1 MEIVV
6 VAWLMTV
13 VLKRGVEDIIH
24 TARGGTPPR
33 YAAASARRR
42 SGAAGRYWAQ
52 LWDDVWND
60 KTAKRAARR
69 AGSSPSSV
77 ARPRG
82 AATQFFAGLLGDGKR
97 AVGRSWDRGWS
108 RLDEKRRERA
118 TRPRPGQRTVPG
130 TVVPNAQDEDE
141 TERTVTPDGSARDCR
156 NCIGRHW
163 HDQYCLVVGD
173 DPWIGEDEQDEPN
186 PVPDSGPD
194 SLIPPE
200 WLQGPALTT
209 TQEGTTIMTTTIP
222 AGETTGV
229 ATGAAYCDQMAT
241 LFEESRS
248 SLESAIASLKDMEIA
263 ADTEGDFAEADQSL
277 IAAAAHMRSAEAKLQ
292 AVAE

>member
-82 AATQFFAGLLGDGKR
+82 AAAQFFAGLLGDGKR

-130 TVVPNAQDEDE
+130 TVVPNAQDDNVPDPMAVPDEDG
-141 TERTVTPDGSARDCR
+141 T
-156 NCIGRHW
+156 
-163 HDQYCLVVGD
+163 
-173 DPWIGEDEQDEPN
+173 DPQDEQKEAPVAIDDNPN
-186 PVPDSGPD
+186 SGPN
-194 SLIPPE
+194 SLIPPD
-200 WLQGPALTT
+200 WLLGPNPTAT